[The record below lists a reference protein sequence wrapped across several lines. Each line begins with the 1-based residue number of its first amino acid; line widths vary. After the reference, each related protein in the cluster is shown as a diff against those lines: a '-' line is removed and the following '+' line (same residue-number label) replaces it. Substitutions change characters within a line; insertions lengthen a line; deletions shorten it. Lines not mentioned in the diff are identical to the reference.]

1 MVIGAWLNRIPVFIH
16 ESDRSAGLAN
26 RLSAPFAKA
35 LFASTPLRAGAKQ
48 ARVIGPLLRRAFRAP
63 DPDSARTRYSLSLER
78 PLLLVI
84 GGSQGAMSV
93 NQALWVAL
101 PTLTERYQVVHICG
115 PGKRDP
121 SADKYPHYLQL
132 EYLSEGFADL
142 CAAADLVVS
151 RAGANSIAE
160 LRLLQRPALL
170 IPLPAASSRG
180 DQEANAARFVD
191 AGFGGQLLDREL
203 NAQRLIESIAALDE
217 AQAQHKEA
225 LAAGGSADGVAE
237 LMNYFEEH
245 LQSC

>member
-1 MVIGAWLNRIPVFIH
+1 
-16 ESDRSAGLAN
+16 
-26 RLSAPFAKA
+26 
-35 LFASTPLRAGAKQ
+35 
-48 ARVIGPLLRRAFRAP
+48 
-63 DPDSARTRYSLSLER
+63 
-78 PLLLVI
+78 
-84 GGSQGAMSV
+84 MSV
-93 NQALWVAL
+93 NRALWGAL
-101 PTLTERYQVVHICG
+101 PTLTERYQIIHVCG
-115 PGKRDP
+115 PGKRDLR
-121 SADKYPHYLQL
+121 ADESPHYLQL

-160 LRLLQRPALL
+160 LQLLQRPALL

-203 NAQRLIESIAALDE
+203 SAQRLIEAITALDE
-217 AQAQHKEA
+217 AQGRHKAA